1 MQQTQQYATQ
11 NSEADPSTN
20 ALSRP
25 SSTTTPL
32 SWTGGDW
39 PAEGGGRQ
47 PSKKNQSRFLGLT
60 SASVLED
67 TPGNFG
73 EDQEYL
79 AHFSTGSFPVDSEQ
93 LSQRLET
100 EAAKQRA
107 CSPLL
112 NSPGPRLWRLTV
124 SLTF

>member
-1 MQQTQQYATQ
+1 M
-11 NSEADPSTN
+11 
-20 ALSRP
+20 
-25 SSTTTPL
+25 
-32 SWTGGDW
+32 
-39 PAEGGGRQ
+39 
-47 PSKKNQSRFLGLT
+47 KNQSRLLGLT

-79 AHFSTGSFPVDSEQ
+79 AHFSTGSFPIDSEQ

-107 CSPLL
+107 CSLLL
-112 NSPGPRLWRLTV
+112 NWPCPRLWQLTV